1 MRLVTLAALSALT
14 AAAAAPALAQDAAAP
29 AATPAPAAQAAPQ
42 AAALQGAPTD
52 QELSQFAGAMQ
63 RLSVIQQ
70 QISGGQPTTEQQA
83 EMASIVEN
91 SGLEVERFNAISA
104 QVSSDTTLQA
114 RAAVAGA
121 TPSPTGSVGASV
133 TDAEAAQFAT
143 AMASISD
150 LAQQLN
156 GAQPNAEQQAQMASA
171 IEASG
176 LDIERFNAISGAQA
190 QDEHL
195 RARIALAAAQRG
207 E

>member
-1 MRLVTLAALSALT
+1 
-14 AAAAAPALAQDAAAP
+14 
-29 AATPAPAAQAAPQ
+29 
-42 AAALQGAPTD
+42 
-52 QELSQFAGAMQ
+52 MQ
-63 RLSVIQQ
+63 RLSVISQQ
-70 QISGGQPTTEQQA
+70 VQGGQPTAEQQA
-83 EMASIVEN
+83 EMASIVQN
-91 SGLEVERFNAISA
+91 SGLEVERFNAIST
-104 QVSSDTTLQA
+104 QVSADTTLQA

-121 TPSPTGSVGASV
+121 TPSAAGSVGASV

-143 AMASISD
+143 AMASISG

-156 GAQPNAEQQAQMASA
+156 GAQPNEEQQAQMASA

>member
-42 AAALQGAPTD
+42 GAPTD
-52 QELSQFAGAMQ
+52 QELGQFAGAMQ
-63 RLSVIQQ
+63 RLSVISQQ
-70 QISGGQPTTEQQA
+70 VQGGQPTAEQQA
-83 EMASIVEN
+83 EMASIVQN
-91 SGLEVERFNAISA
+91 SGLEVERFNAIST
-104 QVSSDTTLQA
+104 QVSADPVLQA

-121 TPSPTGSVGASV
+121 TPSAAGSVGASV

-156 GAQPNAEQQAQMASA
+156 GAQPNEEQQAQMASA

-195 RARIALAAAQRG
+195 RARIALAAQQRG